1 MSKELEVTP
10 NDLKI
15 LNKITLT
22 KSQMMG
28 LSLFKKKIDQS
39 NEEGAEFVKV
49 CLEENGGSRI
59 DPWKWNDETMEWI
72 LQAKG

>member
-15 LNKITLT
+15 L
-22 KSQMMG
+22 
-28 LSLFKKKIDQS
+28 KKIDQS